1 MRQTGNMMN
10 YNSMQPKP
18 LNDQLIASDLLSSV
32 KASIKTTATA
42 LTETATPEVRRTL
55 EQQLQ
60 QGLNFHQQLI
70 NFMMQKGWYK
80 PYDVQAM
87 IQGDLQQTQQ
97 VHQQLGESMQYH
109 QQYHQ
114 QYGQPQYGQPQYNQ
128 QQYRQ

>member
-1 MRQTGNMMN
+1 MQQLGNTNYGSTMN
-10 YNSMQPKP
+10 TQP
-18 LNDQLIASDLLSSV
+18 LNDQLIAGDLLSSV
-32 KASIKTTATA
+32 KAGIKATAAA

-60 QGLNFHQQLI
+60 QGLNFHQQLT

-97 VHQQLGESMQYH
+97 IHQQLGESMQYH
-109 QQYHQ
+109 QQFGSSYT
-114 QYGQPQYGQPQYNQ
+114 QPQYGQTQYIQ